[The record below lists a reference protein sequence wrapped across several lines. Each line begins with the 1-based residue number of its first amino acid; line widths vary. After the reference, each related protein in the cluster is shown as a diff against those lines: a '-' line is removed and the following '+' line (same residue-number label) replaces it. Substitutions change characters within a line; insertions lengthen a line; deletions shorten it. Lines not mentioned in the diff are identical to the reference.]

1 MGLTVYLCH
10 TCHNE
15 PPTGV
20 HHSRQMDRMLKAYM
34 QKQVM
39 KTYGWDTERFIRE
52 FGQNYIEEE

>member
-1 MGLTVYLCH
+1 MGLTVDLCH
-10 TCHNE
+10 ACHNE

-20 HHSRQMDRMLKAYM
+20 HHSRQMDRMLKAYV

-39 KTYGWDTERFIRE
+39 QTYDWDTERFIRE